1 MNQLLVNEYIQWS
14 KETFPTEWW
23 GDALGKLQNEEINE
37 LSEAIM
43 FKDRKEVG
51 KELADCFLFLFK
63 VAEFNGFKVAD
74 IELEMTEKFS
84 EVRNRR
90 YEPNGKRI
98 G

>member
-1 MNQLLVNEYIQWS
+1 MNQELINEYIQWS
-14 KETFPTEWW
+14 KETFGNEYWEFTL
-23 GDALGKLQNEEINE
+23 AKLQNEEINE

-74 IELEMTEKFS
+74 IEVEMSEKFS

-98 G
+98 R